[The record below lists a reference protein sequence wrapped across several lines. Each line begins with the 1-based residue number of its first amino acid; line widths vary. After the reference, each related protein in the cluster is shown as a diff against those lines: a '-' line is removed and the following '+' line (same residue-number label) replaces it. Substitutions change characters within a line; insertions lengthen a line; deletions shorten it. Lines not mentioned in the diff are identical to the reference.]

1 MNEEQVRKII
11 REELAH
17 FMKQSKFVFDRPMQI
32 MDGNDITLAKNV
44 GTRIGTEGYS
54 ASSGG
59 QKLAFFGK
67 TPRVQYPTGYLIQPS
82 GGGGSSADAIDNYAR
97 ARIGDINALLVG
109 FGFAYDV
116 T

>member
-1 MNEEQVRKII
+1 MNEEQVRQII
-11 REELAH
+11 RDELKH
-17 FMKQSKFVFDRPMQI
+17 FMRASKYTFERPIQI
-32 MDGNDITLAKNV
+32 LDGNDITLSKNV

-67 TPRVQYPTGYLIQPS
+67 TPIVQYPTGYLIQPL
-82 GGGGSSADAIDNYAR
+82 GGTTVDVQAR
-97 ARIGDINALLVG
+97 ARIQDINTLLAA